1 VAKLQQ
7 EIMDDGQRLDCIFDN
22 EPLGFEKDPSFENKM
37 IQAQDPLE
45 QGVTF
50 FGPIPE
56 SDTQIDVPP

>member
-1 VAKLQQ
+1 
-7 EIMDDGQRLDCIFDN
+7 MDDGQRLDCIFDN